1 MRIRNLLVT
10 HKGRTVLGVLIS
22 SWKCASRHTWE
33 RQSPTSCLSSASQP
47 SSWTPV
53 PWPSCHHPPPWLRDV
68 SGVQCG
74 IRSERDTY
82 IPPFQRHLRSWPLLQ
97 VLETV
102 SIRPCSKSHE
112 TSNIPSSTASI
123 STSASRS
130 GLGWAMSSWSLADRR
145 SFRAASM
152 GPKTFF
158 LSLRLLA
165 LIWLDLALLAMVA
178 VLEENSAGG

>member
-1 MRIRNLLVT
+1 MVSSVASGAKRALTLFLFSGIFA
-10 HKGRTVLGVLIS
+10 LGL
-22 SWKCASRHTWE
+22 CCRFWE
-33 RQSPTSCLSSASQP
+33 K
-47 SSWTPV
+47 
-53 PWPSCHHPPPWLRDV
+53 
-68 SGVQCG
+68 
-74 IRSERDTY
+74 
-82 IPPFQRHLRSWPLLQ
+82 
-97 VLETV
+97 V
-102 SIRPCSKSHE
+102 SIRPCAESHE

-123 STSASRS
+123 STSTSRS

-178 VLEENSAGG
+178 VLQENSLVGECAGMTRARHLLE